1 MNIDLCCKC
10 WLGCIAFKCGMFRC
24 SAFGRAIAAFAVMAL
39 LGGSVATQAPLDK
52 AAQQWVDGTL
62 KKLTLEQL
70 VGQMVFAP
78 LDSTYLSSDSDKY
91 DALVKLIHESHI
103 GGVIAFG
110 GAEPVPQVMLNPTY
124 SPIILGQPMELASL
138 LNRLQSV

>member
-1 MNIDLCCKC
+1 MP
-10 WLGCIAFKCGMFRC
+10 
-24 SAFGRAIAAFAVMAL
+24 RAIAAFAVMAL
-39 LGGSVATQAPLDK
+39 LGGGVATPAPLDK